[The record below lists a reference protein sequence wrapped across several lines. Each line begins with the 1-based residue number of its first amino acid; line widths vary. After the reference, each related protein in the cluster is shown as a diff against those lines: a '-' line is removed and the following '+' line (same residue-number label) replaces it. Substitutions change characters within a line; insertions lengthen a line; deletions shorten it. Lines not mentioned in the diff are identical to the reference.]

1 MNVAIVVAAG
11 QGARMGCGNEAKQF
25 RLLAGLPVII
35 HTLRRFEAAATIGE
49 VIAVVPSQTRAE
61 FLTIAGKHGL
71 RKLTRVV
78 AGGSTRAE
86 SVWRG
91 LQTVRAAT
99 AQIVAVH
106 DGVRPFVTP
115 EEIDA
120 CVRAAEQHG
129 AAILAS
135 PAIDTIKE
143 VNDDGEITRTLA
155 RTHVRHALT
164 PQCFEYKLL
173 HRAYEAAQ
181 REATDAT
188 DDSQLV
194 ERLGVRVHTVDGDAR
209 HNIKITR
216 PEDWALAEILIK
228 QMSDDRC

>member
-11 QGARMGCGNEAKQF
+11 QGTRMGGGNEAKQF

-35 HTLRRFEAAATIGE
+35 HTLRCFEAAATIGE

-61 FLTIAGKHGL
+61 FLTIASKHGL
-71 RKLTRVV
+71 RKLARVV
-78 AGGSTRAE
+78 GGGGTRAE

-120 CVRAAEQHG
+120 CVRAADENQT
-129 AAILAS
+129 AVPIL
-135 PAIDTIKE
+135 
-143 VNDDGEITRTLA
+143 RA
-155 RTHVRHALT
+155 RAVQV
-164 PQCFEYKLL
+164 P
-173 HRAYEAAQ
+173 
-181 REATDAT
+181 
-188 DDSQLV
+188 
-194 ERLGVRVHTVDGDAR
+194 
-209 HNIKITR
+209 
-216 PEDWALAEILIK
+216 P
-228 QMSDDRC
+228 